1 MGGEHVK
8 DSLFCK
14 NVLPCLVFG
23 GLVWFCFLVWGGLFV
38 CLFVVIVVFVCFLM
52 VLLRSAFINQLIFN
66 K

>member
-23 GLVWFCFLVWGGLFV
+23 GLVLWFGGVGLFAFL
-38 CLFVVIVVFVCFLM
+38 LFVVVFVCFLM

>member
-23 GLVWFCFLVWGGLFV
+23 GLVWFSGLGGFV
-38 CLFVVIVVFVCFLM
+38 CLPFCCLLLFLFVF
-52 VLLRSAFINQLIFN
+52 
-66 K
+66 